1 MSKGNR
7 ASGTHELGV
16 ESMQMASFFLSSDPH
31 SVLAPTSVERHVP
44 LMKAH
49 PDFPGRFDFQIHTK
63 NCATLILG
71 VGIVKIAC
79 NNHLELIKIRF
90 SM

>member
-16 ESMQMASFFLSSDPH
+16 ESMQMASFFMSSDPH

-44 LMKAH
+44 MMKAH
-49 PDFPGRFDFQIHTK
+49 RPRLPREVRLPDTYQ
-63 NCATLILG
+63 
-71 VGIVKIAC
+71 
-79 NNHLELIKIRF
+79 ELCDPNPRGGHREDRLQQPV
-90 SM
+90 S